1 MREVWYQLIKELVC
15 CLHLAFRVM
24 FWAQKVSATAAADK
38 ASIDDVDVVKKSEGS
53 RWIKRRYET
62 NDEGK
67 IMETVRK
74 IDLWQLSNGNIE
86 KWENEINKR
95 WRCSSAPHF
104 MKISINE
111 IFNCMP
117 VFEVEGKTFLVYKF
131 IFFTYFSL
139 FLMNGKIALFSYH
152 HPSCLSPAEALRII
166 ISSLLIF
173 LFLPC
178 LYKECVGSLEDSF
191 LSYCHHNMFQYYF

>member
-1 MREVWYQLIKELVC
+1 MGILRI
-15 CLHLAFRVM
+15 
-24 FWAQKVSATAAADK
+24 
-38 ASIDDVDVVKKSEGS
+38 
-53 RWIKRRYET
+53 
-62 NDEGK
+62 
-67 IMETVRK
+67 
-74 IDLWQLSNGNIE
+74 
-86 KWENEINKR
+86 EINKR

-173 LFLPC
+173 LFFFLE

-191 LSYCHHNMFQYYF
+191 LSYCHHNMFQYYFPFLRLFTKRMKKNSISHVLTGKLSSSYKLQDKHRKKKILSTQVIYYAK